1 MSVGSERGSVQNP
14 FVRYAS
20 DVGWT
25 YLTREQAL
33 ELRGDEAG
41 TVFTDVLVDQLQAL
55 NPNVVNRDRAVD
67 LAHRVVRALPNIKG
81 NEDVWEHLRG
91 LKKVFVEEESRERDV
106 RFLDVHDPS
115 NNVFQVTDEFSFR
128 PRPDAEAIRFDVA
141 LLING
146 IPVVLIEAKSATKR
160 DGMAEALVQV
170 RRYHEQGPE
179 ALAVLQLFAITH
191 LHKFLYGAT
200 WNANRKSLYN
210 WRAEVAGNY
219 EDLVKAFVAPER
231 VLRVISDFIVF
242 TDIDGQLNK
251 FVLRPHQ
258 MRAADRVVERAKD
271 PAKRRALVWHTQ
283 GSGKTYTMITAA
295 KLLIDDTAL
304 EHPTVLVLIDRTE
317 LDR

>member
-1 MSVGSERGSVQNP
+1 M
-14 FVRYAS
+14 F
-20 DVGWT
+20 
-25 YLTREQAL
+25 
-33 ELRGDEAG
+33 
-41 TVFTDVLVDQLQAL
+41 
-55 NPNVVNRDRAVD
+55 
-67 LAHRVVRALPNIKG
+67 H
-81 NEDVWEHLRG
+81 
-91 LKKVFVEEESRERDV
+91 
-106 RFLDVHDPS
+106 
-115 NNVFQVTDEFSFR
+115 VTDEFSFR

-146 IPVVLIEAKSATKR
+146 IPVVLIETKSATKR

-210 WRAEVAGNY
+210 WRDEVAGNY

-242 TDIDGQLNK
+242 SDIDGELNK

-295 KLLIDDTAL
+295 KLLIDDQAL

-317 LDR
+317 LETQMAANLEALGFGDVRIADSKKDLERSSGRTGVDSSSR